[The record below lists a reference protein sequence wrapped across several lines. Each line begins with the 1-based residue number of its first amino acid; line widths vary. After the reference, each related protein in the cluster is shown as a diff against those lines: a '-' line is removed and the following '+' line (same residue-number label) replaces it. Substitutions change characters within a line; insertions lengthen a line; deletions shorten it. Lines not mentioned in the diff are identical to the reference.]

1 MPEIRVPPGEG
12 FSLGQSDPRDE
23 QRVPRRKLPTVIQ
36 PTDKQWRRFAHVW
49 KAWHTTKPS
58 PKYRGLQLAIEDLSG
73 KPITSILPLGKI
85 RAIFASSFPKRRRF
99 EDADVIS
106 FLEDAY
112 VSSALVGVA
121 PIHFWLLEM
130 TGGEAAVI
138 GLDPSGHAGILY
150 MPDGSRHSFGRL
162 NGTS

>member
-1 MPEIRVPPGEG
+1 
-12 FSLGQSDPRDE
+12 
-23 QRVPRRKLPTVIQ
+23 
-36 PTDKQWRRFAHVW
+36 
-49 KAWHTTKPS
+49 
-58 PKYRGLQLAIEDLSG
+58 LAIEDLSG
-73 KPITSILPLGKI
+73 KPIRSVLPLGKI

-106 FLEDAY
+106 LMQDAY
-112 VSSALVGVA
+112 ISSALASVA

-138 GLDPSGHAGILY
+138 GLDLSGHAGILC
-150 MPDGSRHSFGRL
+150 MPDGSQYRFGRL